1 MPSHVN
7 ESSLTCPWSYGV
19 LNVLLFGTQKKS
31 LTASLRSIN
40 QNLENEASLAQI
52 DQSLPYT

>member
-1 MPSHVN
+1 M
-7 ESSLTCPWSYGV
+7 ELGV
-19 LNVLLFGTQKKS
+19 LNVLLFGSQKKP